1 MIAYLRKMNNLFEI
15 LFRKIK
21 HKYDIQ
27 NNLGKNFLKKVNFLI
42 CEEIYSK
49 NGSPRVHTLYTTIL
63 TRFEKFSCLFSLRY
77 AKCEIRVFDAQS
89 NKHPSINYCVGGLSV
104 GRMRPAESL
113 QTHSALWV
121 HAPKMQVGVEDE
133 QTFCRLLQWFISDSL
148 QVVLCWA
155 FVPGEIFCWLYL
167 KNYIDSVFFDI
178 IYYIIY
184 VFFCYW
190 SY

>member
-63 TRFEKFSCLFSLRY
+63 TRFEKF
-77 AKCEIRVFDAQS
+77 
-89 NKHPSINYCVGGLSV
+89 
-104 GRMRPAESL
+104 
-113 QTHSALWV
+113 
-121 HAPKMQVGVEDE
+121 
-133 QTFCRLLQWFISDSL
+133 
-148 QVVLCWA
+148 
-155 FVPGEIFCWLYL
+155 
-167 KNYIDSVFFDI
+167 
-178 IYYIIY
+178 
-184 VFFCYW
+184 
-190 SY
+190 